1 MFGQHYSIVWGRKRQ
16 EQKSKPTCSMLHVE
30 RKCSF
35 ILFSLIG
42 GTLKG
47 RRIKPMSNEERIET
61 LEKKVAE
68 LEQAA
73 QPQKLEK
80 VIDKDGCLNLIEK
93 G

>member
-1 MFGQHYSIVWGRKRQ
+1 
-16 EQKSKPTCSMLHVE
+16 
-30 RKCSF
+30 
-35 ILFSLIG
+35 
-42 GTLKG
+42 
-47 RRIKPMSNEERIET
+47 MSNEERIET